1 MIVCYFADWVVI
13 LKLAHSSSIVKVP
26 KVKYSTWN
34 MLTLGF
40 LIEMQDVADFCEEVK
55 KYLENNLSHNSQEF
69 NEKFKILQI
78 LKVCNRV
85 ILGYR
90 VSNQVFKMSIIC
102 KVCKR
107 IL

>member
-34 MLTLGF
+34 MLTLAF

-55 KYLENNLSHNSQEF
+55 KYLENNLSHKNLMKNLRF
-69 NEKFKILQI
+69 
-78 LKVCNRV
+78 CN
-85 ILGYR
+85 
-90 VSNQVFKMSIIC
+90 F
-102 KVCKR
+102 
-107 IL
+107 